1 MIEEMIEE
9 MRGEMIEG
17 KKEEMIEEMRGEMIE
32 GKEE

>member
-1 MIEEMIEE
+1 MIEE